1 MRRRYAF
8 EVWYIGQH
16 DDDRKRAK
24 KLAGRRMYYD
34 RGKKDLSFYLL
45 SLPPSRESFF
55 SEVGKRSFT
64 LAEVSPVELAKT
76 VALWLEYKA
85 IQAALAPPTSD
96 TKGESS
102 LVDDDHGWLDSEPT
116 SPFTLHQHDPKELDA
131 FVSKLDH
138 PTRLVRNF
146 IGLSPSQHA
155 ANVKAAMLRC
165 EIAFHEARSSRVHL
179 EGVEPKTL
187 KEERNDPTFLERYR
201 NIPAIV
207 DSGASHGLTFSRHDF
222 ITYEKC
228 HITVKAVGA
237 ENTVIGMGIVLYKMR
252 ATNGNI
258 CLVPGIAYHLP
269 SCNLRLMSPQSYH
282 QTYKGFSQLDG
293 SEYTFFL
300 APAANGPE
308 RHEIRI
314 PINDKTNLPMIFD
327 VSTTGKEKSDAKPF
341 FVNSIRMHQ
350 HFSGMFF
357 GTWRCSYDY
366 RDEGEEDEYE
376 FRPLMHLSGK
386 TKMSCLGCLS
396 DDSNPNLST
405 GQKELLLWHYRLGIS
420 TKHVQHL
427 MKEHERKDEE
437 GNVVV
442 IPPVIPAKSA
452 DAVKCDPSIRCATC
466 EIARAKVQRPK
477 VKHQAPRMKEKD
489 KALSKE
495 KYLPG
500 DYVSMDTVPVGVPGR
515 AFDGYGGPHAGKF
528 FTHLTLFH
536 DAGTGLIKVYLQ
548 QNETAAAT
556 LYSKQQFE
564 DFLWREAGAVVKHYH
579 SDQGSNFTSKAFR
592 EDCDE
597 KKQSQSFSGTGAK
610 FENANAERAVQTLFW
625 CARTFLLHT
634 ALRWDQYGCADTN
647 LWPQAVLYA
656 EWLYNRTPKMT
667 TCMSPMELLTHRRS
681 DHRDLLR
688 AKVFGCPSFVLDA
701 SLADG
706 KKIPKFRSRSK
717 VGQFC
722 GFSDQH
728 SSVVGLIRNLSTG
741 SITPQYHCVYDEK
754 FQAVAGLS
762 TSEDDE
768 NLELYVQRLW
778 KHLFETPY
786 ATDWYAENEVEDGE
800 IVFEVPPLAD
810 EWLSEEEIRQKEDR
824 LQAQV
829 RRNQQRVH
837 RYEQKFEEP
846 ARRRAENKV
855 TIRFKDDPSLIDAS
869 VDGENSAEDVTPFE
883 FSEGD
888 GDDGNFDSEGAEGTV
903 DDVDD
908 LGRVR
913 RNRGDWKHRFD
924 DTEFVQVAEREFVQ
938 QTPSDGTRYVT
949 KHNWR
954 HALSFSPQ
962 EFADLSL
969 QEKAVLRS
977 DKLEK
982 EFGHM
987 SLTLM
992 NERQMTESVRNNP
1005 VTWDSIRHPN
1015 QKPWMNRAQAER
1027 LSKQKAADD
1036 LRTCQLEEVAPDMEA
1051 VLDSPIA
1058 PYIKLSTNNICYS
1071 GSTTELICQD
1081 VHPLFLNAKL
1091 GISKADNPSWD
1102 EAMNGPDA
1110 AEYWKAAELE
1120 IATLEKMGS
1129 WEVVDRPP
1137 KTGPGRKPVLPSLWA
1152 FKKKRLPDGSVRK
1165 FKARFTARGDRQ
1177 QEGVDFTETWAPVIQ
1192 WTTVRMMLILACQL
1206 NLVTCSADVAC
1217 AFLHSDIDSEV
1228 YVEMPKGFIKDGKVL
1243 KLNKSLYGLKQ
1254 APRLFWKYLTNSMES
1269 CGLKQSSI
1277 DPCLFIGP
1285 QVVAL
1290 CYVDDILFFAKDE
1303 KYIDS
1308 VMLKLRDTGLMLEK
1322 ESSAAG
1328 FLGVQ
1333 MEALEKDSKGN
1344 ATVIELTQCGLI
1356 DRIIANL
1363 GLDNGRSYNADT
1375 PALATPLVKDEDG
1388 DPCIEEFSYAAVV
1401 GQLLYLAGHTR
1412 PEIAYAVNQCAR
1424 YMFNPK
1430 RSHEKALIRIGRY
1443 LKSTRTKGMILKPS
1457 GGLCNINAYP
1467 DADFAGLYGHESPS
1481 DPACVKS
1488 RTGFVI
1494 CVANCPIMWKSTLQ
1508 TKTALST
1515 MEAEITAL
1523 VHCMKELVG
1532 VMDLAKVFCE
1542 HYDLGQIE
1550 ANMNVTIHE
1559 DNSGAL
1565 VLANTIPPEFTPR
1578 SKFYHLETIWFREQ
1592 INLRGIKV
1600 AKIETTEQLGDIF
1613 TKGLSKVPFEYLRY
1627 SMCGW

>member
-1 MRRRYAF
+1 MEPSTRSDRSPRPDPENSSAADEDRGGQTDPNVSAISDTNQGLRSFMGRAALRGISYLFGEHNDPLRGVVTEPDGRTSSVPADLFGDVRTHVSVDPPEENSPDAHRNRRVGGASSLSGGRSPGPPVDEIFAVLDQEREQKKLVRRIRKLERKRLKKEAAAAEAAGGDEDSTDSVPRHASNNGGVPFEAEASTIPHQEDIKDLKHDGRRGKGSVPKDPEAAAVTPDRATRRSRAVEVSVDDQRVGALLDNLEKGNISSEELVDVLRHLTGHDVSPSAEIEALATRMAKHESKHGALTPRRKAIDADAEKQALHVQRQLMRDPNSRPAALDPSPRRKKDMKVAAKKALATLVRDDESSGDESLASGDFICGDCGYGKDDCDCGTICGDCGYADCDGNCDASSNGSSDGESGNGWSGSYDKSFVASEDDESCDSEGFKLVTSRKKSNRGGGANGRTPSKKKLKQLARRSGQKVSKSASKPESSGCSAGCNCALKQDQFLPSGKSATSTVPTFASYTTGTGTSYRPRYIYSPIEDEPLATVSPRLSGKRWRAMMRRRRAF

-24 KLAGRRMYYD
+24 KLAGRRVYYD
-34 RGKKDLSFYLL
+34 RGKKSVSFYQL
-45 SLPPSRESFF
+45 SLPPSKESFF
-55 SEVGKRSFT
+55 SEVGKLSFK

-76 VALWLEYKA
+76 VAIWLEYKA

-96 TKGESS
+96 TKGGSS
-102 LVDDDHGWLDSEPT
+102 IVDDDHGWLDSEPT
-116 SPFTLHQHDPKELDA
+116 SPFALHHHDPKELDA

-155 ANVKAAMLRC
+155 ANVEAAMLRC

-187 KEERNDPTFLERYR
+187 KEERNDPTFLERYH

-207 DSGASHGLTFSRHDF
+207 DTGASHGLTFSRHDF

-228 HITVKAVGA
+228 HITVKAVGS

-314 PINDKTNLPMIFD
+314 PINDKSNLPMIFN
-327 VSTTGKEKSDAKPF
+327 VSTTGKEKRDAKPF

-357 GTWRCSYDY
+357 GTWRTSYDY

-420 TKHVQHL
+420 TRHVQHL

-452 DAVKCDPSIRCATC
+452 DAVKCDPSIRCTTC

-536 DAGTGLIKVYLQ
+536 DAGTGIIKVYLQ

-564 DFLWREAGAVVKHYH
+564 DFLWREAGATVKHYH

-667 TCMSPMELLTHRRS
+667 TCMSPMELLTNRRS
-681 DHRDLLR
+681 DHHDLLR

-717 VGQFC
+717 VGQFM
-722 GFSDQH
+722 GFSNQH

-741 SITPQYHCVYDEK
+741 SITPQYHVVFDEK

-778 KHLFETPY
+778 KHLFESPY

-829 RRNQQRVH
+829 RRNQQRIK
-837 RYEQKFEEP
+837 RYNKQFEEP
-846 ARRRAENKV
+846 TRRRAENKV
-855 TIRFKDDPSLIDAS
+855 TIRFKDEPSIIDAS
-869 VDGENSAEDVTPFE
+869 VDDENSAEDVTPFS

-888 GDDGNFDSEGAEGTV
+888 GDDGNFDSEGAEGT
-903 DDVDD
+903 VDD

-938 QTPSDGTRYVT
+938 QTPSDGSRYVT
-949 KHNWR
+949 KHNWQ
-954 HALSFSPQ
+954 HALSFSPK
-962 EFADLSL
+962 EFAELSL

-977 DKLEK
+977 DKLDK

-987 SLTLM
+987 SVTLM
-992 NERQMTESVRNNP
+992 NDRQMTESVKDNP

-1015 QKPWMNRAQAER
+1015 QKPWMNRAQA
-1027 LSKQKAADD
+1027 KQG
-1036 LRTCQLEEVAPDMEA
+1036 CQ
-1051 VLDSPIA
+1051 
-1058 PYIKLSTNNICYS
+1058 
-1071 GSTTELICQD
+1071 
-1081 VHPLFLNAKL
+1081 
-1091 GISKADNPSWD
+1091 
-1102 EAMNGPDA
+1102 
-1110 AEYWKAAELE
+1110 
-1120 IATLEKMGS
+1120 
-1129 WEVVDRPP
+1129 
-1137 KTGPGRKPVLPSLWA
+1137 
-1152 FKKKRLPDGSVRK
+1152 
-1165 FKARFTARGDRQ
+1165 
-1177 QEGVDFTETWAPVIQ
+1177 
-1192 WTTVRMMLILACQL
+1192 
-1206 NLVTCSADVAC
+1206 
-1217 AFLHSDIDSEV
+1217 
-1228 YVEMPKGFIKDGKVL
+1228 
-1243 KLNKSLYGLKQ
+1243 
-1254 APRLFWKYLTNSMES
+1254 
-1269 CGLKQSSI
+1269 
-1277 DPCLFIGP
+1277 
-1285 QVVAL
+1285 
-1290 CYVDDILFFAKDE
+1290 
-1303 KYIDS
+1303 
-1308 VMLKLRDTGLMLEK
+1308 
-1322 ESSAAG
+1322 
-1328 FLGVQ
+1328 
-1333 MEALEKDSKGN
+1333 
-1344 ATVIELTQCGLI
+1344 
-1356 DRIIANL
+1356 
-1363 GLDNGRSYNADT
+1363 
-1375 PALATPLVKDEDG
+1375 
-1388 DPCIEEFSYAAVV
+1388 
-1401 GQLLYLAGHTR
+1401 
-1412 PEIAYAVNQCAR
+1412 
-1424 YMFNPK
+1424 
-1430 RSHEKALIRIGRY
+1430 
-1443 LKSTRTKGMILKPS
+1443 
-1457 GGLCNINAYP
+1457 
-1467 DADFAGLYGHESPS
+1467 
-1481 DPACVKS
+1481 
-1488 RTGFVI
+1488 
-1494 CVANCPIMWKSTLQ
+1494 
-1508 TKTALST
+1508 
-1515 MEAEITAL
+1515 
-1523 VHCMKELVG
+1523 
-1532 VMDLAKVFCE
+1532 
-1542 HYDLGQIE
+1542 
-1550 ANMNVTIHE
+1550 
-1559 DNSGAL
+1559 
-1565 VLANTIPPEFTPR
+1565 
-1578 SKFYHLETIWFREQ
+1578 
-1592 INLRGIKV
+1592 
-1600 AKIETTEQLGDIF
+1600 
-1613 TKGLSKVPFEYLRY
+1613 
-1627 SMCGW
+1627 